1 VRTSLVRAPL
11 AAAGAAFRERHGVE
25 VASHLADRRT
35 EYHAVRDAVALTDFS
50 FVQKFRVPEERGID
64 FLDGLLAGNVAK
76 IRFGRVLHTL
86 LADAEG
92 QVVGDGYVANNDT
105 ELIFLC
111 ESLLP
116 DAVLTAHMA
125 AAGAT
130 AAGVEDLTANHAL
143 FSLDGFR
150 AWEVA
155 KEVFGADVLGLP
167 YLSIEVYP
175 FGGQSVRLFRSGKTS
190 EFGYLV
196 LAPQAIAAELFDTLA
211 KAVAQREGRLCGVD
225 IHDDLRLE
233 GRFFNLHAEGQR
245 VRDPLALGLQWMI
258 DFDKES
264 FIGSEAIKARRA
276 AGLKQKIVGVAAEPG
291 GEALQTGARIVHEGQ
306 PVAEVVASC
315 HSYVLNQRL
324 GLALFPNELAY
335 SGLSF
340 LLGASDGPIVRTI
353 SMPPIMPRSL
363 KVKLDEM

>member
-1 VRTSLVRAPL
+1 VRTSLVRAQL

-25 VASHLADRRT
+25 VVSRLADREV
-35 EYHAVRDAVALTDFS
+35 EYRAVRDAVALTDFS
-50 FVQKFRVPEERGID
+50 FVQKYRVPEEKGID
-64 FLDGLLAGNVAK
+64 FLDALLAGNVAK
-76 IRFGRVLHTL
+76 IRFGRVLHTF
-86 LADAEG
+86 LADPDG
-92 QVVGDGYVANNDT
+92 FIVGDCYVANNDT

-111 ESLLP
+111 EGLLP
-116 DAVLTAHMA
+116 DAVLQAQLE
-125 AAGAT
+125 AAGAS
-130 AAGVEDLTANHAL
+130 AAGAEDLTANHEL

-150 AWEVA
+150 AWEVV
-155 KEVFGADVLGLP
+155 KEIFGADVLGLP

-175 FGGQSVRLFRSGKTS
+175 FAGQTVRLFRSGKTS
-190 EFGYLV
+190 EFGYL
-196 LAPQAIAAELFDTLA
+196 LLTPQAVVPELFDTLTKSIA
-211 KAVAQREGRLCGVD
+211 KREGRICGVD

-264 FIGSEAIKARRA
+264 FIGGEAIKRRRA
-276 AGLKQKIVGVAAEPG
+276 EGLKRKIVGVATEPG
-291 GEALQTGARIVHEGQ
+291 CEALQTGAKIFHEDQ

-315 HSYVLNQRL
+315 HSFVLSHRL
-324 GLALFPNELAY
+324 GLALLPRELAY

-340 LLGASDGPIVRTI
+340 HLAAPDGPLVRTI

-363 KVKLDEM
+363 TVKLDEM

>member
-1 VRTSLVRAPL
+1 VRSSPVRAPL
-11 AAAGAAFRERHGVE
+11 AAAGATFRERHGVE
-25 VASHLADRRT
+25 VVSHFADRRT
-35 EYHAVRDAVALTDFS
+35 EYHAIRDAVALTDFS
-50 FVQKFRVPEERGID
+50 FVQKFRVPEEKGID
-64 FLDGLLAGNVAK
+64 FLDALLAGNVAK

-86 LADAEG
+86 LADADG
-92 QVVGDGYVANNDT
+92 HVVGDCYVANNDT

-116 DAVLTAHMA
+116 DTALKAQLDAAGAA
-125 AAGAT
+125 AAGM
-130 AAGVEDLTANHAL
+130 EDLTATHAL

-175 FGGQSVRLFRSGKTS
+175 FAGQTVRLFRSGKTS
-190 EFGYLV
+190 EFGYLI
-196 LAPQAIAAELFDTLA
+196 LAPQAVAAELFDTLA
-211 KAVAQREGRLCGVD
+211 KSVAQREGRLCGVD

-258 DFDKES
+258 DFDKDT
-264 FIGSEAIKARRA
+264 FVGCEAIKRRRA
-276 AGLKQKIVGVAAEPG
+276 SGLKQKIVGVAAEAG
-291 GEALQTGARIVHEGQ
+291 CEALQTGTRIFHEGL
-306 PVAEVVASC
+306 PVADVVASAQ
-315 HSYVLNQRL
+315 SFVLNQRL
-324 GLALFPNELAY
+324 GLALFPSALAY

-340 LLGASDGPIVRTI
+340 RLAAPDGPIVRTI

>member
-1 VRTSLVRAPL
+1 VRTSLVRAQL
-11 AAAGAAFRERHGVE
+11 AVAGAAFRERHGVE
-25 VASHLADRRT
+25 VVSHLTHREA
-35 EYHAVRDAVALTDFS
+35 EYRAVRDAVALTDFS
-50 FVQKFRVPEERGID
+50 FVQKYRVPEEKGID
-64 FLDGLLAGNVAK
+64 FLDALVAGNVAK
-76 IRFGRVLHTL
+76 IRFGRVLHTF
-86 LADAEG
+86 LADQDG
-92 QVVGDGYVANNDT
+92 FIVGDCYVANNDT

-116 DAVLTAHMA
+116 DAALQAQLE
-125 AAGAT
+125 AAGAS

-150 AWEVA
+150 AWEVV
-155 KEVFGADVLGLP
+155 KEIFGADVLGLP

-175 FGGQSVRLFRSGKTS
+175 FAGQTVRLFRSGKTS
-190 EFGYLV
+190 EFGYLL
-196 LAPQAIAAELFDTLA
+196 LAPEAVVPELFDTLTKSIA
-211 KAVAQREGRLCGVD
+211 KREGRICGVD

-258 DFDKES
+258 DLDKES
-264 FIGSEAIKARRA
+264 FLGGEAIKRRRA
-276 AGLKQKIVGVAAEPG
+276 EGLKRKIVGVATEPG
-291 GEALQTGARIVHEGQ
+291 CTALQTGAKIFHEDQ

-315 HSYVLNQRL
+315 HSFVLGHRL
-324 GLALFPNELAY
+324 GLALFPRELAY

-340 LLGASDGPIVRTI
+340 YLAASDGPVVRTI

-363 KVKLDEM
+363 TVKLDEM